1 MSRIETFEDLEA
13 RRLARSLTNSIY
25 DVTSLGDSSR
35 DFALR
40 DQMRRASISVVSN
53 IAEGFERDGDR
64 EFIQFLSVAKGS
76 CGELRA
82 QLYIALDRKYISNQT
97 FEELVSKAME
107 LGRTVNGLM
116 RYLQQSQLSG
126 RKYKSV

>member
-82 QLYIALDRKYISNQT
+82 QLYIALDRKYISNQR

>member
-13 RRLARSLTNSIY
+13 WRLTRSLTNSIY
-25 DVTSLGDSSR
+25 DVTLLGDFSR

-82 QLYIALDRKYISNQT
+82 QLYSALDRKYISNQT

>member
-25 DVTSLGDSSR
+25 DVNSLGDFSR

-116 RYLQQSQLSG
+116 R
-126 RKYKSV
+126 